1 MTNIIAAITFAAF
14 ILLSFAA
21 QVDNAAILG
30 GFIPARID
38 DPQLFAGVLAVPVW
52 LTPLSC
58 TLVHA
63 GWLHI
68 GFNLLM
74 LVFCGRQVEQVLQK
88 GAVLILYIAG
98 AYGAALLQW
107 VSGPSSPNPMVGAS
121 GAISAILA
129 TYALLYGQRTVRRIG
144 PFSANFLRVLWLAAG
159 WIIIQL
165 MIGLASARGGL
176 GDLGQIAIAAHIGG
190 FLIGLVLTRPLLRW
204 RFRKGPKPLV

>member
-1 MTNIIAAITFAAF
+1 MTDIIAAITFVAF
-14 ILLSFAA
+14 MLLSLTG

-30 GFIPARID
+30 GFIPVRID
-38 DPQLFAGVLAVPVW
+38 DPQLFKGVLAVPLW

-88 GAVLILYIAG
+88 GAVLLLYIAG

-107 VSGPSSPNPMVGAS
+107 ATGPSSPNPMVGAS
-121 GAISAILA
+121 GA
-129 TYALLYGQRTVRRIG
+129 
-144 PFSANFLRVLWLAAG
+144 PFPPICCGCFG
-159 WIIIQL
+159 WRQD
-165 MIGLASARGGL
+165 GSSCS
-176 GDLGQIAIAAHIGG
+176 
-190 FLIGLVLTRPLLRW
+190 
-204 RFRKGPKPLV
+204 